1 MNIKGIG
8 SIFRSIFGPTL
19 LDGDAP
25 PCVEISGSDLCYSD
39 VLCSSL
45 EHGQRCQVGS
55 WYLTPERHAIEY
67 VFTTLIVGLILYFLW
82 PILPHPSYD
91 STSTTLSQP
100 KSLKIHTFGSTII
113 VLIYKFIGFQT
124 KILCMAM
131 PCNTLWLLFSLMC
144 WDRLMNDRIRYALI
158 QTSFSYM
165 GLVFL
170 ALAVPD
176 LSTFNILFEVEW
188 FFLHHYMLFIIP
200 FYYLLTGKVS
210 VLSLQVDSQSLS
222 SSVSFFIRYWLF
234 TCTIFAC
241 YYVTIITPI
250 SLLSGLNLNYM
261 LNPPPLPVDW
271 VQGPN
276 YRLISCVLV
285 FTVFALFRG
294 IFMVLEILLRSLFIP
309 IAKRKAT

>member
-1 MNIKGIG
+1 MPWFKQVSRTWVWCFWWAPAKNFILTEDILIIYIAPGLSSARFG
-8 SIFRSIFGPTL
+8 WPRTSIWSGMVL
-19 LDGDAP
+19 L
-25 PCVEISGSDLCYSD
+25 
-39 VLCSSL
+39 
-45 EHGQRCQVGS
+45 
-55 WYLTPERHAIEY
+55 
-67 VFTTLIVGLILYFLW
+67 TT
-82 PILPHPSYD
+82 
-91 STSTTLSQP
+91 
-100 KSLKIHTFGSTII
+100 
-113 VLIYKFIGFQT
+113 
-124 KILCMAM
+124 
-131 PCNTLWLLFSLMC
+131 
-144 WDRLMNDRIRYALI
+144 
-158 QTSFSYM
+158 
-165 GLVFL
+165 
-170 ALAVPD
+170 
-176 LSTFNILFEVEW
+176 
-188 FFLHHYMLFIIP
+188 YMLFIFP

-294 IFMVLEILLRSLFIP
+294 IFMLLEILLRSLFIP